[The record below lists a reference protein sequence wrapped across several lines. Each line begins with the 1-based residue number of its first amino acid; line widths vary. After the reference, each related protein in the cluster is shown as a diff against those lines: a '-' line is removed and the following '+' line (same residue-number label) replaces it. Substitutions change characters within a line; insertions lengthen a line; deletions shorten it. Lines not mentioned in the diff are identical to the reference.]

1 LKTESERVRVH
12 SGYWDDIDNR
22 RKFLFD
28 FAAKMNFDPM
38 KEINWKGMAP
48 KIQAAGVTVSHF
60 FPFSRS
66 NHFQKREAA
75 CCGAMAVPRDRFLLI
90 HSLSWERNKVNTP

>member
-1 LKTESERVRVH
+1 MRLKTESERVRVH

-28 FAAKMNFDPM
+28 FAAKLNFDPM

-48 KIQAAGVTVSHF
+48 KIQASGVTLYILIVSILNNDF
-60 FPFSRS
+60 LKG
-66 NHFQKREAA
+66 KRLAA
-75 CCGAMAVPRDRFLLI
+75 ALWMF
-90 HSLSWERNKVNTP
+90 H

>member
-1 LKTESERVRVH
+1 MKTESERVRVH

-38 KEINWKGMAP
+38 KEINWKGMAT
-48 KIQAAGVTVSHF
+48 KIQASGVTLYILIVSILDYKKLMI
-60 FPFSRS
+60 SIKG
-66 NHFQKREAA
+66 KRLAA
-75 CCGAMAVPRDRFLLI
+75 TLWMFHETDSC
-90 HSLSWERNKVNTP
+90 